1 MPNAKVLEQ
10 KKEIVTGLTDR
21 MKNAASGIFVTYSGL
36 SVAKDTELRSKLR
49 EAGVNYTVVKNTLA
63 RFAANELGYTEFDE
77 ILNGTTALAT
87 HESDVVAPAKILSKF
102 AKEHADYVIK
112 AGYID
117 GEVIDVAGVENL
129 ASIPSKEGL
138 IAKLLGSIQSPL
150 YGLAYVLQGKIDKEG
165 GEAPAEA
172 TAE

>member
-87 HESDVVAPAKILSKF
+87 HESDVVAPAKILSDF
-102 AKEHADYVIK
+102 ISDNKEEAGIAIK
-112 AGYID
+112 AGFMEGKVVSLAEID
-117 GEVIDVAGVENL
+117 AIAKV
-129 ASIPSKEGL
+129 PSKDTLYAMLAGAL
-138 IAKLLGSIQSPL
+138 NSTIA
-150 YGLAYVLQGKIDKEG
+150 GLARAVNAVKEQK
-165 GEAPAEA
+165 EQAEQSA
-172 TAE
+172 

>member
-10 KKEIVTGLTDR
+10 KKEIVSGLTER

-77 ILNGTTALAT
+77 I
-87 HESDVVAPAKILSKF
+87 
-102 AKEHADYVIK
+102 
-112 AGYID
+112 
-117 GEVIDVAGVENL
+117 
-129 ASIPSKEGL
+129 
-138 IAKLLGSIQSPL
+138 
-150 YGLAYVLQGKIDKEG
+150 
-165 GEAPAEA
+165 
-172 TAE
+172 